1 MKVTFWGTRGSLASP
16 GPETVRYGGNTPCVE
31 VRNRSGD
38 LLILDAG
45 TGIRRLGA
53 TLRDPV
59 ERIDILLTH
68 LHSDHVQGLGFFDP
82 LFRPDGAIHVWGPR
96 SVNDP
101 VGTRLNRILAPP
113 LFPIHLRDMP
123 GRLIVHELPL
133 SEFELGAFRITA
145 ALVCHPGPTVGYR
158 ISADGAT
165 LCYVPDHE
173 PALCSCHFP
182 TSPAWTSGFELAR
195 NADVLIHDAQYTVEE
210 YRKRVG
216 WGHSAL
222 ADAMAFA
229 TLSGARCL
237 LAFHHDPSHDDDE
250 IDQMLQSV
258 ARPDARCQ
266 VVGARE
272 GMSLEVTP

>member
-1 MKVTFWGTRGSLASP
+1 VKVKFWGTRGSLASP

-31 VRNRSGD
+31 VRNANGD

-53 TLRDPV
+53 TLADHAD
-59 ERIDILLTH
+59 RIDILLTH

-82 LFRPDGAIHVWGPR
+82 LFRMQRGVHVWGPR
-96 SVNDP
+96 SINHSVEA
-101 VGTRLNRILAPP
+101 RLGRILAPP

-123 GRLIVHELPL
+123 GRLGVHELPL
-133 SEFELGAFRITA
+133 GEFEIGAFRITA

-165 LCYVPDHE
+165 LCYIPDHE
-173 PALCSCHFP
+173 PALGSCRFP
-182 TSPAWTSGFELAR
+182 TDPAWTSGFGIAED
-195 NADVLIHDAQYTVEE
+195 ADVLIHDAQYTAKE
-210 YRKRVG
+210 YRSRVG
-216 WGHSAL
+216 WGHSAID
-222 ADAMAFA
+222 DAVAFA
-229 TLSGARCL
+229 ALCGVTRL

-250 IDQMLQSV
+250 IDRMLD
-258 ARPDARCQ
+258 AAGRPDHGCN

-272 GMSLEVTP
+272 GMSLDVRP